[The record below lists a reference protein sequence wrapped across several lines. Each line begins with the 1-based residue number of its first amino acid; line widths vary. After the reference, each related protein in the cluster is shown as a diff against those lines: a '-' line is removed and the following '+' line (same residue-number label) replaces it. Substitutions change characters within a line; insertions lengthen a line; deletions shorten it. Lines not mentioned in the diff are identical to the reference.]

1 MKPLG
6 AKRWRPHW
14 KILLLVVFAAGLV
27 SLAGLAWYMTTDSF
41 QAMVRRRFVA
51 EVEHVTGGRVEL
63 GSIHSIP
70 LRFEVEVRNLTI
82 HGREQPGDLPYAHVD
97 RLLAQI
103 KLRSAL
109 GGELK
114 FRSIVLERPI
124 VHLMVASD
132 GNTNQP
138 TPRRQSLS
146 VGSQLERL
154 FRFSVNR
161 LEVRQGE
168 LVWNDRTI
176 PLDFLTQDLSA
187 TMEYSLLRRKYD
199 GKLAIGK
206 METRFEDYPPAAWTA
221 EVHFELGH
229 NYLLIDSLK
238 ASSNRSQVEVS
249 GRLVNFRQ
257 PEISAQYGLRLDL
270 AEVAA
275 LARLPEIRQGRLELR
290 GRGTWSGTVFSA
302 DGKWDL
308 ADVEGGGE
316 NCRRLR
322 ASSFDGQFALS
333 PQRLELRDIEGRL
346 LGGEVA
352 GDAQVFNWQDSFAP
366 SSRSKSDPERGS
378 VRLHLRNLS
387 LEAIAA
393 ACSSSAR
400 PFERMQLVGYAS
412 GSVDTRWRSTPRNA
426 EAEIALDVVPPT
438 QVLPARLPLRA
449 HVHASYRVSAGE
461 LEVSEFNAETLES
474 QARAAGTL
482 STRAA
487 LKVSVMTTNLDEWQR
502 GLAALGYREPLPFA
516 FRGRATFTG
525 TATGRLSEIDFRGRL
540 QAQDFQVERRANTLN
555 PQRKSRWDLLSTN
568 LELSPHAFSAHHGT
582 LERGTTLL
590 RFDLS
595 VGLDKRMFT
604 EQSPFAASV
613 EIEHAEA
620 EEMLAL
626 AGYSYAVTGRLD
638 LSLRA
643 SGTHASPGGQG
654 WFRLTDATLAG
665 ATVKSAQSSFT
676 LRERQLSLD
685 EIHLA
690 CEPGQVQG
698 KGSYDLASHAL
709 ELNLNGSNF
718 DLAHLPWLGAS
729 PRGVAGRVDFKAQA
743 SGTLEQPNMN
753 SQIHL
758 RDLAFGKQPLG
769 DYTLEAASLGA
780 DLRIRGHSDFQVGQL
795 DVDGD
800 IHLREDWPA
809 KINFEFNHLAVDPIL
824 AAYLPSAVTRH
835 VALTGDLEMRGP
847 LRNPSQLELT
857 GNIGDALATLGP
869 IPLHNNGPIRF
880 AISGRVLKVQR
891 FRLTGDGTDLD
902 LEGSVAFGQP
912 SPLDLHAG
920 GHADLALL
928 RAVNPAFHSSGGVT
942 LDVNARGSLEQPL
955 IEGRVGISQGQI
967 QYGDLPSALSELN
980 GSLVLHEDRLQIES
994 LTGQA
999 GGGSIRFG
1007 GYATWYK
1014 RQLNF
1019 DVALNAEDVRLRYP
1033 PGVSSMTTAN
1043 LRWTGTP
1050 AGSTLSGDATVT
1062 KLAVI
1067 PGFDFG
1073 SYLLHTAQASALP
1086 QTNPLLSGIR
1096 MNVHIVTTPDLEMR
1110 TAALNLLGN
1119 ADLDLRGTAAK
1130 PVLLG
1135 RADILEGQVVFNG
1148 TRYRMERGDI
1158 TFTNPVTTTPVLD
1171 LQASTQVREYDIL
1184 LNLNGPFDKLNLSYH
1199 SEPPLPTADI
1209 ISLLAPVGTT
1219 QQQFGQVQQQ
1229 TGSSPFVQQA
1239 SSQVLAEA
1247 VNSALSNRSQHLF
1260 GISHIKIDPQ
1270 GLNQETTPTQTSPL
1284 PAVTIEQQVKNNVTL
1299 TYTTN
1304 VAQTSQQ
1311 IIQAE
1316 YNFTHNISVVGI
1328 RDYNGVVSFEVRARQ
1343 SKR

>member
-6 AKRWRPHW
+6 AKAWRPHW
-14 KILLLVVFAAGLV
+14 KLLLLACVAGLV
-27 SLAGLAWYMTTDSF
+27 LLAGLAWYMTTDSF

-51 EVEHVTGGRVEL
+51 EVERVSGGRVEL
-63 GSIHSIP
+63 GSIHSVP
-70 LRFEVEVRNLTI
+70 LRLEVDVRNLTI
-82 HGREQPGDLPYAHVD
+82 HGREQPGEVPYAHVD

-109 GGELK
+109 GGELE

-124 VHLMVASD
+124 VHLMVDAE

-138 TPRRQSLS
+138 TPRLESLS

-154 FRFSVNR
+154 FRFSINR
-161 LEVRQGE
+161 LEVRQGG
-168 LVWNDRTI
+168 LVWNDRMI
-176 PLDFLTQDLSA
+176 PLDFLTQDVSA
-187 TMEYSLLRRKYD
+187 NMDYSLLRRRYE
-199 GKLAIGK
+199 GRLAIGK
-206 METRFEDYPPAAWTA
+206 MKTRLGDYRPLAGTA

-229 NYLLIDSLK
+229 NNLLIDALK
-238 ASSNRSQVEVS
+238 ASSSRSQVEIS
-249 GRLVNFRQ
+249 GRMVNFRQ
-257 PEISAQYGLRLDL
+257 PEISGQYDLSLDL

-275 LARLPEIRQGRLELR
+275 ITHRPEIPQGRLELR
-290 GRGTWSGTVFSA
+290 GRGSWSQAAFSG
-302 DGKWDL
+302 DGRWDL
-308 ADVEGGGE
+308 VDFEGGGE
-316 NCRRLR
+316 NCRKVR
-322 ASSFDGQFALS
+322 ASSFGGQFALS
-333 PQRLELRDIEGRL
+333 PQQLELRDIEGRL
-346 LGGEVA
+346 LGGEVT
-352 GDAQVFNWQDSFAP
+352 GDAQILNWQNFFEP
-366 SSRSKSDPERGS
+366 SRGAKSDPEKGIL
-378 VRLHLRNLS
+378 RLRMKNLS
-387 LEAIAA
+387 LEAITA

-400 PFERMQLVGYAS
+400 PFEKMQLVGYAS
-412 GSVDTRWRSTPRNA
+412 GSVDTRWRGTPRNA
-426 EAEIALDVVPPT
+426 EAEIALDVAPPAQVP
-438 QVLPARLPLRA
+438 PARLPLRA
-449 HVHASYRVSAGE
+449 HAHAIYRFLPGE
-461 LEVSEFNAETLES
+461 LQVSEFDAETFDS
-474 QARAAGTL
+474 HARAAGTL
-482 STRAA
+482 SARAA
-487 LKVSVMTTNLDEWQR
+487 LKVSVSTTNLGEWDR
-502 GLAALGYREPLPFA
+502 ALTALGYQEPLPFA
-516 FRGRATFTG
+516 IHGRATFTG
-525 TATGRLSEIDFRGRL
+525 TATGRVSEIAFRGRL
-540 QAQDFQVERRANTLN
+540 LAQDFELEHRGNTLN
-555 PQRKSRWDLLSTN
+555 PQRRSRWDSLSTN
-568 LELSPHAFSAHHGT
+568 LELSPYALSAHHGT
-582 LERGTTLL
+582 LRRGTTLL
-590 RFDLS
+590 HFDLS
-595 VGLDKRMFT
+595 LGLEKRRFT
-604 EQSPFAASV
+604 DHSPFAASF
-613 EIEHAEA
+613 EMERAQA

-643 SGTHASPGGQG
+643 SGTRRSPTGQG
-654 WFRLTDATLAG
+654 WFRLTGATLAG
-665 ATVKSAQSSFT
+665 AAVDNAQASFT
-676 LRERQLSLD
+676 FQGSQLSLD
-685 EIHLA
+685 QILLA
-690 CEPGQVQG
+690 YEQGQVQG
-698 KGSYDLASHAL
+698 KGTYDLDSHAL
-709 ELNLNGSNF
+709 ALNLNGSSF
-718 DLAHLPWLGAS
+718 DLAHFPWLGPS
-729 PRGVAGRVDFKAQA
+729 PRAIEGRVDFAAQA
-743 SGTLEQPNMN
+743 SGTLEQPSIN

-758 RDLAFGKQPLG
+758 RDLSVGKQPLG
-769 DYTLEAASLGA
+769 DYTLEATSLGG

-795 DVDGD
+795 EVDGD

-809 KINFEFNHLAVDPIL
+809 KIDFAFNHLNVDPMV

-835 VALTGDLEMRGP
+835 CALTGDLELKGP
-847 LRNPSQLELT
+847 LRNRSQLELS
-857 GNIGDALATLGP
+857 GNVSDALANLGP
-869 IPLHNNGPIRF
+869 IPLRNSGPIRF
-880 AISGRVLKVQR
+880 VVSGQVLKVQR

-912 SPLDLHAG
+912 SPLDLHVE

-928 RAVNPAFHSSGGVT
+928 RALNPAFHSSGEVK
-942 LDVNARGSLEQPL
+942 LNVDARGSFERPL
-955 IEGRVGISQGQI
+955 IEGRLEISEGQI

-980 GSLVLHEDRLQIES
+980 GSLVLHEDQLQIES

-1007 GYATWYK
+1007 GYATLYQ

-1019 DVALNAEDVRLRYP
+1019 DVTLSAEDVRLRYP

-1043 LRWTGTP
+1043 LRWTGTTR
-1050 AGSTLSGDATVT
+1050 GSTLSGDATIT

-1073 SYLLHTAQASALP
+1073 SYLLHTAQESALP

-1110 TAALNLLGN
+1110 TAALNLFGN
-1119 ADLDLRGTAAK
+1119 ADLDVRGTAAK

-1184 LNLNGPFDKLNLSYH
+1184 INLNGPFDKLNLSYH

-1229 TGSSPFVQQA
+1229 TSSSPFVQQA

-1316 YNFTHNISVVGI
+1316 YNFTHNISVVGL
-1328 RDYNGVVSFEVRARQ
+1328 REYNGVVSFELRVRQA
-1343 SKR
+1343 KR

>member
-14 KILLLVVFAAGLV
+14 KILLLVFAAGLV

-41 QAMVRRRFVA
+41 QALVRRRFLA
-51 EVEHVTGGRVEL
+51 EVERVTGGRVEL
-63 GSIHSIP
+63 GSIHSVP

-82 HGREQPGDLPYAHVD
+82 HGREGPGDIPYAHVD

-124 VHLMVASD
+124 VHLMIDAD

-138 TPRRQSLS
+138 TPRPESLS
-146 VGSQLERL
+146 AGSQLERL

-161 LEVRQGE
+161 LQVRRGE
-168 LVWNDRTI
+168 LIWNDRMI
-176 PLDFLTQDLSA
+176 PLDFLTQDVSA
-187 TMEYSLLRRKYD
+187 SMDYSLLRRKYD
-199 GKLAIGK
+199 GQLTIGK
-206 METRFEDYPPAAWTA
+206 METRFEGYPPAAWTA
-221 EVHFELGH
+221 EVHFALGH
-229 NYLLIDSLK
+229 NSLQIDSLK
-238 ASSNRSQVEVS
+238 ASSSQSQVEVG

-257 PEISAQYGLRLDL
+257 PQISGQYSLRLDL

-275 LARLPEIRQGRLELR
+275 ITHLPQIRHGRLALG
-290 GRGTWSGTVFSA
+290 GRGSWSGTAFSA
-302 DGKWDL
+302 HGNWNL
-308 ADVEGGGE
+308 TDVEGGGE

-322 ASSFDGQFALS
+322 ASSLNGQFQLN

-352 GDAQVFNWQDSFAP
+352 GDAQVFNWQNSFAP
-366 SSRSKSDPERGS
+366 AGRSKSDPERGS
-378 VRLHLRNLS
+378 VRLHLKNLS
-387 LEAIAA
+387 LEAITA

-412 GSVDTRWRSTPRNA
+412 GSVDTRWRGTPRNA
-426 EAEIALDVVPPT
+426 EAEIAVDVVPPA
-438 QVLPARLPLRA
+438 QAPPSRLPLRA
-449 HVHASYRVSAGE
+449 HAHAIYRISAGE
-461 LEVSEFNAETLES
+461 LEVSEFNAETLDS

-487 LKVSVMTTNLDEWQR
+487 LKVSVTTANLGEWQR
-502 GLAALGYREPLPFA
+502 ALPALGYQEPLPFSLH
-516 FRGRATFTG
+516 GRATFTG

-540 QAQDFQVERRANTLN
+540 LAQDFQMERANRPNL
-555 PQRKSRWDLLSTN
+555 QRKSRWDLLSTN
-568 LELSPHAFSAHHGT
+568 LELSPYAFSAHHGT
-582 LERGTTLL
+582 LRRGTTVL
-590 RFDLS
+590 RFELS

-604 EQSPFAASV
+604 NNSPFSASV
-613 EIEHAEA
+613 DIEHEEA

-626 AGYSYAVTGRLD
+626 AGYSYAVPGRLD
-638 LSLRA
+638 MSVHA
-643 SGTHASPGGQG
+643 SGTRASPAGQG
-654 WFRLTDATLAG
+654 WFRLTDASLAG
-665 ATVKSAQSSFT
+665 AAVETAQSNFT
-676 LRERQLSLD
+676 FREHQLSLE
-685 EIHLA
+685 EIRLA
-690 CEPGQVQG
+690 CQPGQVQG
-698 KGSYDLASHAL
+698 SGTYDLLSHAL
-709 ELNLNGSNF
+709 ALNLNGSNF
-718 DLAHLPWLGAS
+718 NLAHLPWLKTS
-729 PRGVAGRVDFKAQA
+729 PRRVEGRVDFEAQA
-743 SGTLEQPNMN
+743 SGSLEQPSIN
-753 SQIHL
+753 SRIHL
-758 RDLAFGKQPLG
+758 RDLALNKQPLG
-769 DYTLEAASLGA
+769 DYTLEAVSQGT
-780 DLRIRGHSDFQVGQL
+780 DLHLRGHSDFQVGQL
-795 DVDGD
+795 DVNGD
-800 IHLREDWPA
+800 IQLREDWPV
-809 KINFEFNHLAVDPIL
+809 KIDFDFNHLSVDPML
-824 AAYLPSAVTRH
+824 AAYLPTAVTRH
-835 VALTGDLEMRGP
+835 VAITGDLEMRGP
-847 LRNPSQLELT
+847 LRNRSQLELT
-857 GNIGDALATLGP
+857 GNISDALANLGP
-869 IPLHNNGPIRF
+869 IPLRNNGPIRF
-880 AISGRVLKVQR
+880 VVSGQVLKVQR
-891 FRLTGDGTDLD
+891 FRLTGDGTDLN
-902 LEGSVAFGQP
+902 LEGNVAFDQP
-912 SPLDLHAG
+912 SPLDLHAE

-928 RAVNPAFHSSGGVT
+928 SAVSPAFHSSGGVT
-942 LDVNARGSLEQPL
+942 LDVHARGSFERPL
-955 IEGRVGISQGQI
+955 IEGRAGISEGQI

-980 GSLVLHEDRLQIES
+980 GTLLLHEDRLQIES

-999 GGGSIRFG
+999 GGGSISFG
-1007 GYATWYK
+1007 GYATLYK

-1019 DVALNAEDVRLRYP
+1019 DVTLNAEDVRLRYP
-1033 PGVSSMTTAN
+1033 PGVSSMATTS

-1050 AGSTLSGDATVT
+1050 AGSTLSGDATIT

-1073 SYLLHTAQASALP
+1073 SYLLHSAHASALP

-1110 TAALNLLGN
+1110 TAALNLFGN

-1135 RADILEGQVVFNG
+1135 RADILEGQVILNG

-1184 LNLNGPFDKLNLSYH
+1184 INLNGPFDKLNLSYH

-1219 QQQFGQVQQQ
+1219 QQQFGQVQPQ
-1229 TGSSPFVQQA
+1229 TGSSPFAEQA
-1239 SSQVLAEA
+1239 SSRVLSEA

-1270 GLNQETTPTQTSPL
+1270 GLNQETTPTQASPL
-1284 PAVTIEQQVKNNVTL
+1284 PAVTIEQQVKNNFTL

-1311 IIQAE
+1311 IIQGE

>member
-6 AKRWRPHW
+6 AKRWRPHG
-14 KILLLVVFAAGLV
+14 KILLLVLAAALV

-41 QAMVRRRFVA
+41 QAMVRRRFLA
-51 EVEHVTGGRVEL
+51 EVERVTGGRVEL
-63 GSIHSIP
+63 GSIHSVP

-82 HGREQPGDLPYAHVD
+82 HGLEHPGDVPYAHVD

-124 VHLMVASD
+124 VHLMVDAA

-138 TPRRQSLS
+138 TPRLPSLS
-146 VGSQLERL
+146 VGIELERL

-161 LEVRQGE
+161 LQVRQGE
-168 LVWNDRTI
+168 LVWNDRMI
-176 PLDFLTQDLSA
+176 PLDFATRDVSA
-187 TMEYSLLRRKYD
+187 SMDYSLLRRRYE
-199 GKLAIGK
+199 GRLAIAK
-206 METRFEDYPPAAWTA
+206 IDARFEDYPPVAGTA
-221 EVHFELGH
+221 QAHFELGH
-229 NYLLIDSLK
+229 NYLLIDSLT
-238 ASSNRSQVEVS
+238 ASSGRSQVAVS

-257 PEISAQYGLRLDL
+257 PEVSGQYDLRLDL

-275 LARLPEIRQGRLELR
+275 ITHLPQVRHGALQVK
-290 GRGTWSGTVFSA
+290 GRGSWSGKVFSA
-302 DGKWDL
+302 DGNFDL
-308 ADVEGGGE
+308 ADLEGGGE
-316 NCRRLR
+316 TCRKLR
-322 ASSFDGQFALS
+322 ASSLGGQFALS
-333 PQRLELRDIEGRL
+333 PQRLELRDLEGRL
-346 LGGEVA
+346 LGGEVS
-352 GDAQVFNWQDSFAP
+352 GDAQVLNWQDSLAP
-366 SSRSKSDPERGS
+366 SSRNKSDPERGS

-412 GSVDTRWRSTPRNA
+412 GSVDTRWRGTPRNA
-426 EAEIALDVVPPT
+426 EAEIALEVVPPT
-438 QVLPARLPLRA
+438 QVPPARLPLRA
-449 HVHASYRVSAGE
+449 HARAIYRVSAGE
-461 LEVSEFNAETLES
+461 LEVSEFDAETLES

-487 LKVSVMTTNLDEWQR
+487 LKVSVSTTDLGEWER
-502 GLAALGYREPLPFA
+502 DLAAIGYQEPLPFA
-516 FRGRATFTG
+516 FRGRATFSG

-540 QAQDFQVERRANTLN
+540 QVQDFLMERRSSTLS
-555 PQRKSRWDLLSTN
+555 PQPQERWDLLSAN
-568 LELSPHAFSAHHGT
+568 LELSPYAFSAHHGT
-582 LERGTTLL
+582 LRRGPTLL
-590 RFDLS
+590 HFDLS
-595 VGLDKRMFT
+595 VGLDRRLFT
-604 EQSPFAASV
+604 EQSPFAASLEV
-613 EIEHAEA
+613 EHADA

-626 AGYSYAVTGRLD
+626 AGDSYAIRGRLD

-643 SGTHASPGGQG
+643 SGTRASPAGQG
-654 WFRLTDATLAG
+654 WFRLTDAIVAG
-665 ATVKSAQSSFT
+665 AAVESAQSSFT
-676 LRERQLSLD
+676 FKEHQLSLNQ
-685 EIHLA
+685 IHLVS
-690 CEPGQVQG
+690 EPGQVQG
-698 KGSYDLASHAL
+698 KGTYDLASHAL
-709 ELNLNGSNF
+709 ELNVNGSNF
-718 DLAHLPWLGAS
+718 DLAHLPWLGAN
-729 PRGVAGRVDFKAQA
+729 PRVVEGRVDFEAQA
-743 SGTLEQPNMN
+743 SGTLEQPSMK

-758 RDLAFGKQPLG
+758 RDLAISKQPQG
-769 DYTLEAASLGA
+769 DYTLEATSLGA

-795 DVDGD
+795 NVDGD
-800 IHLREDWPA
+800 IQLREDWPA
-809 KINFEFNHLAVDPIL
+809 KIDFEFNHLDVDPII
-824 AAYLPSAVTRH
+824 AAYLPSALARH
-835 VALTGDLEMRGP
+835 SVITGDLEMRGP
-847 LRNPSQLELT
+847 LRNRSQLELS
-857 GNIGDALATLGP
+857 GNISDALANLGP
-869 IPLHNNGPIRF
+869 IPLRNSGPIRF
-880 AISGRVLKVQR
+880 VVSGQVLKVQR

-902 LEGSVAFGQP
+902 LEGSVAFGQL
-912 SPLDLHAG
+912 SPLNLHAE
-920 GHADLALL
+920 GHADLGLL
-928 RAVNPAFHSSGGVT
+928 RALNPAFHSSGEVT
-942 LDVNARGSLEQPL
+942 LDVNVRGSRERPL
-955 IEGRVGISQGQI
+955 IEGRAGISGGQI

-980 GSLVLHEDRLQIES
+980 GSVLLHEDRLQIES

-999 GGGSIRFG
+999 GGGSIRLG
-1007 GYATWYK
+1007 GYATLYK
-1014 RQLNF
+1014 QQLNY
-1019 DVALNAEDVRLRYP
+1019 DVTLNADDVRLRYP
-1033 PGVSSMTTAN
+1033 PGVSSMATAY

-1050 AGSTLSGDATVT
+1050 AGSTLSGDATIT

-1073 SYLLHTAQASALP
+1073 SYLLHSAQASALP

-1135 RADILEGQVVFNG
+1135 RADILEGQVVLNG

-1184 LNLNGPFDKLNLSYH
+1184 INLNGPFDKLNLSYH

-1209 ISLLAPVGTT
+1209 ISLLAPVGTN

-1229 TGSSPFVQQA
+1229 GGSSPFVQQA
-1239 SSQVLAEA
+1239 SSQVLSEA

-1270 GLNQETTPTQTSPL
+1270 GLNEETTPTQTSPL
-1284 PAVTIEQQVKNNVTL
+1284 PAVTIEQQVKNNFTL

-1311 IIQAE
+1311 IIQGE

-1328 RDYNGVVSFEVRARQ
+1328 RDYNGVVSFELRARQ